1 MINLKKNI
9 LEMKDITKEFSGIK
23 ALDKMNLTIRKG
35 DIVSL
40 CGENGA
46 GKSTLMKVLSG
57 VYPFGTYSGTIVFEG
72 KEIENR
78 SIKDS
83 ENLGISIIHQEL
95 NLIKELSILENLF
108 LGNFISNFGIVDY
121 NKMYN
126 KTKEILKLLNLNRD
140 PYTKISE
147 LGVGEQQLVEIG
159 KALLKNVKLL
169 ILDEPT
175 APLTDVE
182 VKILFRII
190 MELKSKGVTCIYIS
204 HKLNEV
210 MEISDQVAIIRDGKM
225 IETKDKKEL
234 TQQEIIKFMVG
245 RDLKNLFPYEE
256 HEVGEVILEI
266 KNFSVPDLYSVKKN
280 KVKNANFFL
289 KKGEILGVAGLI
301 GAGRTEL
308 VSSIYGSYPKKYSGE
323 INLNGE
329 IIKIINP
336 KDAIN
341 QGIFM
346 VPEDRKNHGI
356 VGVLSVRENI
366 SLPNLDK
373 YSTMGILNEEIEL
386 KNITEMLKKM
396 KIKTPS
402 IDTPIQGLSGGN
414 QQKVVIGKN
423 LLGNPKIII
432 LDEPTRGI
440 DVGAKYEIY
449 KYMFELVK
457 KGISIIMI
465 SSELPEVL
473 GLSDRIMVMHEGEIK
488 GILKNKNLTQEI
500 IMQTAIGG
508 I

>member
-1 MINLKKNI
+1 MENYI
-9 LEMKDITKEFSGIK
+9 LEMKNITKDFSGVK
-23 ALDKMNLTIRKG
+23 ALDNMNLKVHKG
-35 DIVSL
+35 NILSL

-57 VYPFGTYSGTIVFEG
+57 VYPFGTYSGEIIYEG
-72 KEIENR
+72 KEIRNN

-83 ENLGISIIHQEL
+83 ENVGIAIIHQEL
-95 NLIKELSILENLF
+95 NLIKDLSILENLF
-108 LGNFISNFGIVDY
+108 LGNFIQKFGVVDF
-121 NKMYN
+121 NGMY
-126 KTKEILKLLNLNRD
+126 KKSKEILKLLNLDRD
-140 PYTKISE
+140 PFTKIKD

-182 VKILFRII
+182 VEILFKILMNLR
-190 MELKSKGVTCIYIS
+190 EKGVTCIYIS

-225 IETKDKKEL
+225 IITKDKNQL
-234 TQQEIIKFMVG
+234 SQQEIIKYMVG
-245 RDLKNLFPYEE
+245 RDLDKLFPYED
-256 HEVGEVILEI
+256 HEIGETILEI
-266 KNFSVPDLYSVKKN
+266 SNFSVPDLFSEKKRIK
-280 KVKNANFFL
+280 KVNFSL
-289 KKGEILGVAGLI
+289 RKGEILGISGLI

-308 VSSIYGSYPKKYSGE
+308 VSSIYGSYGKKYEGKIKFQGEEIE
-323 INLNGE
+323 INS
-329 IIKIINP
+329 P
-336 KDAIN
+336 KDAIKM
-341 QGIFM
+341 GILM

-356 VGVLSVRENI
+356 VGILSVRENI
-366 SLPNLDK
+366 SLPNLDL
-373 YSTMGILNEEIEL
+373 YSSHNFIVDESKEL
-386 KNITEMLKKM
+386 KNITDMLKKM
-396 KIKTPS
+396 KVKSPS

-423 LLGNPKIII
+423 LLRNPKVLI

-473 GLSDRIMVMHEGEIK
+473 GLSDRVMVMHEGEVK
-488 GILKNKNLTQEI
+488 GILENKNLTQEI
-500 IMQTAIGG
+500 IMNTAIGG
-508 I
+508 K